1 MNIIRVLSFGL
12 DVHKRMSKQKLSS
25 ATFKSFA
32 RAVRFGSSKAEWVQL
47 GYELGIIEADE

>member
-1 MNIIRVLSFGL
+1 LSFGL